1 VPADIADP
9 TLAESGRSRMA
20 WAVRA
25 MPILRGIAARFA
37 EERPFDGVRVAACLH
52 VTPETG
58 VFLRALQAG
67 GAQVRLCASNPLATQ
82 DDTAAALVCDS
93 GISVFARRGIDAVG
107 YAGHIAAALAVA
119 PQLIFDDG
127 CDLVTAL
134 HTTRPDLL
142 AGIRG
147 GCEETGT
154 GVLWLRHMARDGR
167 LRFPMVAVNE
177 NETMRVV
184 DNRYGTG
191 QSTIDGLLRATNLLL
206 AGRTVVV
213 AGYGPCGRGVASRAK
228 GMGASVVVTEVDP
241 TRALEAALE
250 GYRVLP
256 MAAAA
261 AVGDVFLTAT
271 GSRAVLRAE
280 HFAQMKDGAIFGNVG
295 HFDVEIDVP
304 ALSRLSSSRPAPVRP
319 HLQEYRLDDGR
330 RLLLLTQGRLVNLAA
345 AEGHPAAVMDLS
357 FAGQALAAE
366 WLLRVADSL
375 TPDVYGIPADLDA
388 EIAGLVLDAM
398 GIHIDRA
405 VDGALD
411 STLPDQRPREAG

>member
-1 VPADIADP
+1 
-9 TLAESGRSRMA
+9 M
-20 WAVRA
+20 
-25 MPILRGIAARFA
+25 
-37 EERPFDGVRVAACLH
+37 
-52 VTPETG
+52 
-58 VFLRALQAG
+58 
-67 GAQVRLCASNPLATQ
+67 
-82 DDTAAALVCDS
+82 
-93 GISVFARRGIDAVG
+93 
-107 YAGHIAAALAVA
+107 
-119 PQLIFDDG
+119 
-127 CDLVTAL
+127 
-134 HTTRPDLL
+134 
-142 AGIRG
+142 
-147 GCEETGT
+147 
-154 GVLWLRHMARDGR
+154 
-167 LRFPMVAVNE
+167 
-177 NETMRVV
+177 
-184 DNRYGTG
+184 
-191 QSTIDGLLRATNLLL
+191 
-206 AGRTVVV
+206 
-213 AGYGPCGRGVASRAK
+213 
-228 GMGASVVVTEVDP
+228 
-241 TRALEAALE
+241 
-250 GYRVLP
+250 LP